1 MDRLKVGV
9 AERVITPPVG
19 VPMGGY
25 ALRPGPARGVH
36 DNLHARALVLELGDN
51 LAALVSLEL
60 LYPTPELVAEVRR
73 IVRRELGIP
82 EDRVMVSAVHTHSGP
97 SALGIDSEPERS
109 YLEEYWELLPA
120 VVASEVLEARERTLE
135 ATVRLGKGRLDG
147 WTVNRRKP
155 LAGPLDNEVLAVLF
169 EGSHGPIAAIVNFA
183 CHAVVLGHNNLL
195 ISADYP
201 GAAARVF
208 ERLTGAKTLFLNG
221 ACGDVNPLTPGTAL
235 ERVYDR
241 SVGTFRDVEEMGT
254 AVACEAVKSLMGRKP
269 REASTIAAA
278 RSPIELETL
287 ELPVVAGEDV
297 ARLEEVLRRA
307 IAAGE
312 PVEPL
317 RWKLA
322 LSRWIAEVSARV
334 RARAVDGRIVTE
346 VMALRVGEAVIVGLP
361 GEPFVEVGMLIKK
374 ASPAEFTAVAGYT
387 NDPVGYIPTSQ
398 AYEEGG
404 YEVEAPACIVARGSA
419 EKLAEEAVALLHRL
433 YSGGVK

>member
-97 SALGIDSEPERS
+97 SALGIDSEPERG

-120 VVASEVLEARERTLE
+120 VVASAVLEARERTLE

-169 EGSHGPIAAIVNFA
+169 EGSQGPIAAIVNFA

-208 ERLTGAKTLFLNG
+208 ERLTGAKTLFLSG

-297 ARLEEVLRRA
+297 ARLEEDLRRA

-317 RWKLA
+317 RLKLA
-322 LSRWIAEVSARV
+322 LSRWMAEVSMRV

-361 GEPFVEVGMLIKK
+361 
-374 ASPAEFTAVAGYT
+374 
-387 NDPVGYIPTSQ
+387 
-398 AYEEGG
+398 
-404 YEVEAPACIVARGSA
+404 
-419 EKLAEEAVALLHRL
+419 
-433 YSGGVK
+433 